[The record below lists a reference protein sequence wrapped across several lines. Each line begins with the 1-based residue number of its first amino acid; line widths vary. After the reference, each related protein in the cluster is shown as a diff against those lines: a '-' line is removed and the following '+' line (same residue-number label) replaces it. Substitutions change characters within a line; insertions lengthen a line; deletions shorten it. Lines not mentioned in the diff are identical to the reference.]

1 VVTSLVLVEGESV
14 VEEDLIIPLART
26 EAFQVGRVDG
36 FGYLV
41 HFVANSASDHDAAMH
56 ALRTE
61 VPNVTGVLTHAT
73 RESA

>member
-1 VVTSLVLVEGESV
+1 MVTSLVLVEGELV
-14 VEEDLIIPLART
+14 TEEDLILPLANT

-36 FGYLV
+36 FGFVV
-41 HFVANSASDHDAAMH
+41 HFVTFSAQDHDAALR
-56 ALRTE
+56 ALSTE